1 MLMTCKFLPSG
12 ALFSTA
18 SGHDWQSR
26 QTFQPCCVTEEKQE
40 IVKAF
45 KRKLEVDNV
54 KLRVFP
60 AGQGEGVDVWR
71 LNLVDLVA
79 WEILTCHASLF

>member
-1 MLMTCKFLPSG
+1 MKEEVKQERADWGEHGKTWMLMTCQFLPSG

-18 SGHDWQSR
+18 SGHGWQSR

-45 KRKLEVDNV
+45 KRKLEVDNI
-54 KLRVFP
+54 KLRVF
-60 AGQGEGVDVWR
+60 ATGQGCEEVDM
-71 LNLVDLVA
+71 
-79 WEILTCHASLF
+79 